1 VYPAL
6 FLTWT
11 ASPPD
16 ATVDESVR
24 VTFRQTDNDVLRGSR
39 GDDASGHANR
49 ALPVWCSQPAV
60 STDDGQGYQ
69 QHQ

>member
-6 FLTWT
+6 FVTWT

-24 VTFRQTDNDVLRGSR
+24 VTFQQTDNSGLRGSR
-39 GDDASGHANR
+39 GTMRRVTRIAHAD
-49 ALPVWCSQPAV
+49 LVQPTCG
-60 STDDGQGYQ
+60 SN
-69 QHQ
+69 